1 MKNKWRNIIITTVVL
16 VLKNIH
22 SQFSSFCQLLINVSD
37 LPEGKE
43 CQISVVMRQR
53 ETGLSGNNQYVNKA
67 ILQNDSC
74 CFARQS

>member
-37 LPEGKE
+37 LPEGNICRDATE
-43 CQISVVMRQR
+43 
-53 ETGLSGNNQYVNKA
+53 GDGA
-67 ILQNDSC
+67 IWQ
-74 CFARQS
+74 QSMCK